1 MSDDDERRR
10 LDETGEYFP
19 FAEDEKVPPIGGPLK
34 DDRTAQLP
42 PAAGDADRTQLFPPA
57 AEDATQVTPQAP
69 RSDATSVI
77 PAAATDG
84 TRTERDPRSTDNW
97 ADDGDAVWSARAG
110 VRSPRPGYGD
120 EYAPADWAAAPADE
134 PRGRWWTPIAV
145 GIVALLLLALL
156 GWGIYLIVQST
167 SDDATPGGTASPAPP
182 ATTAVTTAPTSTPPS
197 TEPATTQPTTSA
209 PATPSDITVPALKGL
224 SSDEARGALDRKG
237 LNYRLRYVT
246 SDSPAG
252 TVIDSDPAEGQQ
264 VPADTVI
271 TLIIA
276 AGPTTSPTPTQT
288 QTTGPTSQPGE
299 D

>member
-19 FAEDEKVPPIGGPLK
+19 FAEDEEVPPIGGPPK

-42 PAAGDADRTQLFPPA
+42 RAAADVDRTQLFPPA
-57 AEDATQVTPQAP
+57 AD
-69 RSDATSVI
+69 DATSVI
-77 PAAATDG
+77 PADATDG
-84 TRTERDPRSTDNW
+84 TRTERHPRSTDNW

-110 VRSPRPGYGD
+110 VRPPRPGYGD
-120 EYAPADWAAAPADE
+120 EYAGTDWAAVPADE

-167 SDDATPGGTASPAPP
+167 SDDATPGVTASPAPP

-288 QTTGPTSQPGE
+288 QTTGPTGQPGE

>member
-19 FAEDEKVPPIGGPLK
+19 FAEDEEIPPIGGPLK

-42 PAAGDADRTQLFPPA
+42 RAAGDADRTQLFPPPTA
-57 AEDATQVTPQAP
+57 D
-69 RSDATSVI
+69 DATSVI
-77 PAAATDG
+77 PADATDG
-84 TRTERDPRSTDNW
+84 TRTERHPRSTDNW
-97 ADDGDAVWSARAG
+97 ADEGDAVWSARAG
-110 VRSPRPGYGD
+110 VRPPRPGYGD
-120 EYAPADWAAAPADE
+120 EYADTDWAAVPADE

-167 SDDATPGGTASPAPP
+167 SDDATPGVTASPAPP
-182 ATTAVTTAPTSTPPS
+182 ATTAATTAPTSTPPS

-224 SSDEARGALDRKG
+224 SSDEARAALDRKG

-288 QTTGPTSQPGE
+288 QTTGPTGQQEE